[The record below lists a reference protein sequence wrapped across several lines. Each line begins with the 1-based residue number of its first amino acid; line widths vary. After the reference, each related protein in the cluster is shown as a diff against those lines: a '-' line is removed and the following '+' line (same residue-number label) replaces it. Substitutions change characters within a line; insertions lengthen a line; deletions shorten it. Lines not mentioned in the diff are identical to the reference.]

1 MDLGCEWMRLSAG
14 FDLASYYSSIHRL
27 FNSTTLGRGDLFSG
41 CGSHSILA
49 NILVWY
55 ILHQLEELRK
65 EQLMLKGFANHG
77 NKEDTGYVLG
87 TQALIGL
94 LE

>member
-1 MDLGCEWMRLSAG
+1 MELGCEWMRLSTG
-14 FDLASYYSSIHRL
+14 FDPASYNSSIRRL
-27 FNSTTLGRGDLFSG
+27 FNSTTLGRGDLSSG

-49 NILVWY
+49 NILIWC

-65 EQLMLKGFANHG
+65 EQLILKGFANHG
-77 NKEDTGYVLG
+77 NKEDAGYVFG